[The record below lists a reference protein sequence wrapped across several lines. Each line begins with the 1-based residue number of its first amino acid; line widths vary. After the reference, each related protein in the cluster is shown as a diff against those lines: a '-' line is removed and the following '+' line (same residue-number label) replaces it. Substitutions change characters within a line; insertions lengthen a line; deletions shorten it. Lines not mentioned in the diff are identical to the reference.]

1 MRSWVPFSCL
11 LSVIKRGLSVLGEDA
26 KAVPGGWVCFGF
38 GWVWVWVGWV
48 GEGLGWV
55 LVLVS
60 GLVFEALVFGVLAIV
75 GF

>member
-1 MRSWVPFSCL
+1 MYWVRMQKLFQ
-11 LSVIKRGLSVLGEDA
+11 G
-26 KAVPGGWVCFGF
+26 FGF
-38 GWVWVWVGWV
+38 GWVWV

>member
-1 MRSWVPFSCL
+1 MQKLFQ
-11 LSVIKRGLSVLGEDA
+11 G
-26 KAVPGGWVCFGF
+26 FGF
-38 GWVWVWVGWV
+38 GWVWV
-48 GEGLGWV
+48 GLGWV

>member
-1 MRSWVPFSCL
+1 MYWVRMQKLFQG
-11 LSVIKRGLSVLGEDA
+11 VGFVLDL
-26 KAVPGGWVCFGF
+26 
-38 GWVWVWVGWV
+38 
-48 GEGLGWV
+48 GLGWV